1 MTLWRHRAAAGFA
14 CLLLLSAALAP
25 AQTATGS
32 YVGNGGGGLTVSGV
46 GFQPAFV
53 LVRSHEPLY
62 PTVARTATMP
72 VNTAKNLGDPVALR
86 ANLIRSF
93 AEDGFDVGNA
103 PDVNA
108 AGVRYEWLAV
118 QAEPGKMAAGSY
130 TGDGHDSRDI
140 IGLGFTPGY
149 VAILP
154 AAEHR
159 AWQRMAYLTGE
170 SSLPFTASGTENDR
184 IEYLL
189 ADGFQ
194 IGSDNDVNAAGETY
208 HWIAWNAASSNL
220 AQGGYWGNGAAAQTI
235 DGLPFQP
242 AWVMVKGWSGWAPLQ
257 RGASLT
263 DDPLSLPVPAGEPIA
278 GGIVALQPDGFTVGG
293 RDEVNQ
299 ALDYYYYV
307 ALAPDVG
314 VDIAV
319 HKTVSVAQAVVGVG
333 LTYLVEVENLGT
345 APATGVVV
353 SDVLP
358 PGLELTGLATS
369 QGSYDPLSGQWSV
382 GSLTIGGSALLNLAV
397 TPLVAAAGDTLH
409 NVARLL
415 ALDQSD
421 GKAANDSA
429 TADVTVAGADLRLT
443 KTVDRPSP
451 AETDTVTF
459 TVRVRNDGPSA
470 ADDGEIADLLPAGL
484 SFVAATASQGSY
496 APATGAWLC
505 GALPVDTEAWLTVRA
520 AVDPGTAGTVIVN
533 SAVRVSSS
541 PADPDST
548 NDRGMATV
556 AVNGTDLEVG
566 KWVEPAQADPGEIVR
581 FIVRV
586 ANTGILP
593 VDGLALADTLPAGLA
608 LSVWGATGGTLWDQD
623 TGRWDVGALAAGA
636 AETLQV
642 AATVLAGTAG
652 TTLTNRAAI
661 TARDL
666 PDPRADNDQDAASL
680 IVTGADLA
688 LGLDVSPPTAVYG
701 DSVTFTVTARND
713 GPSDAGELA
722 IAFALPAGLTAG
734 TATPTVG
741 AFDNAAGIWTVGAL
755 PAGATALLQRGAWVA
770 VGHDTLTATAATVAL
785 DQTDTDPSDNSATRQ
800 LVVGAAADL
809 ALAAAFDRPQAAEG
823 DTVML
828 AFRLANTGPDSAH
841 AVTIAVPPPVG
852 LSLLGF
858 TAGTGAYLPS
868 DAVWSLAT
876 LAPAAAETLRLRL
889 TVDAGTVGNVLL
901 QRADIVAA
909 VEADP
914 DPGND
919 AATATLAVASADL
932 AIALTA
938 TPATALPGEAVTL
951 KTVLTNA
958 GPDTARSITV
968 ALGIPGA
975 LVPGAAT
982 ATAGTWSA
990 ATRSWSLAW
999 LAPGAADTL
1008 LCTTTVAPDAA
1019 DATVWPTAATANTLS
1034 DPRPADNTDSVR
1046 VRVPGADLRLS
1057 QRAVESAPLAGGLC
1071 SFVLRLHNA
1080 GPDAAHAVTVAD
1092 TLAAGLTPDDALAS
1106 AGAWQPLT
1114 GLWSLP
1120 VLAPGATDSL
1130 VLTTRVAAGTA
1141 GLTLASAARVTAVA
1155 EPDPSPGQESAMA
1168 IVTVDAGAV
1177 QATVAA
1183 RAGRVAHADEA
1194 IPDLL
1199 TVTLRNAAALPETLT
1214 ALAVA
1219 NLGEGPGTAA
1229 ELDGAWRELRLAAET
1244 GGSLTPILAHATGLP
1259 VSASFSAGRARFA
1272 DLALALA
1279 PGDTLR
1285 LVVAGTVALAARDG
1299 DRLAAGLAASAD
1311 LQFTPA
1317 IATSGAW
1324 PLIAAP
1330 LNVDGCVAAQI
1341 AVHPPAA
1348 ATLPLGAT
1356 RAPVLDVT
1364 LPANGYAPDR
1374 LRRLDVV
1381 NLGSA
1386 LPADLSRV
1394 EAWADDGDG
1403 RFSAATDIRLG
1414 AFAFTGERW
1423 ELTALALDV
1432 PPAGARLF
1440 VTTDVAPDATE
1451 GRTVR
1456 FAIPGPPDSGI
1467 GMESANDGP
1476 LDRDV
1481 AATNALVLT
1490 RTDRILLVAAP
1501 LADTTVPPGAAD
1513 APLLRFAVVNPDTVT
1528 HRLTRL
1534 DLTNAGAGP
1543 NGGTPAQ
1550 FDASLPRLQLRRD
1563 GDRDGALD
1571 DPAIDPPAG
1580 ETWFSDGTASFADL
1594 AVDVPAGGSVTL
1606 FVAADISLKAAD
1618 GDALGVVVA
1627 GPDAVGVTPAVE
1639 VAAAWP
1645 LDAGGRAVVDG
1656 LVAAQLATGP
1666 APALTLGPDDGPF
1679 VAFDLTVPAN
1689 GYAPD
1694 ELSGLTLENR
1704 GTATPADLAGVRLLR
1719 DGGDGRFGGDD
1730 IELAPLFF
1738 LDGAW
1743 RSPLLTEPIPAG
1755 GLRLFAVVTASSAP
1769 TDSATV
1775 RLAVPRDGVTVN
1787 SGNDG
1792 PRDAAVAAPSQLLL
1806 STAPLLAT
1814 LEVGAPAS
1822 TLGQLV
1828 AARLIVRNVSAEIV
1842 TGIAVVGL
1850 AIDGTGQLALEGSLP
1865 VPCDLAPGG
1874 VDTLAWTCRATAV
1887 GTLALSALAQGTSA
1901 GDGLPRRSLTAAA
1914 NPHRVFQPAN
1924 DLELFPVP
1932 NRPFKVSRGQTG
1944 VVPLSLTLIN
1954 PGTVDGATVR
1964 LDRLRLRI
1972 EDETGAGIVPAALLS
1987 RVVVNEGT
1995 LTYVDLTRFADSG
2008 AALDL
2013 ALASPVLITVNEP
2026 VTLGIRLDIAATT
2039 TVPRFRLA
2047 LTDAGGLTAVD
2058 DIAGASVAIMLAEGS
2073 YPVLSGLGE
2082 VTADASGLDLAALP
2096 LPESPAGPGQA
2107 DVALLALRLA
2117 NPGLPDLTSDVL
2129 VDTLAFILCDTL
2141 GAAVPDPGAWLSALA
2156 LRRDGIALAVRPV
2169 SPGADTVLTLVIV
2182 PDLAVPAETPVDLI
2196 VTADLAAAAP
2206 IGALRLRLA
2215 SPASVRVRDEGTGTA
2230 VPVTF
2235 ATDPL
2240 AGPIV
2245 RIEAAATQLQAAG
2258 TPRLPAALT
2267 VGARGVT
2274 ALALALRHPGALG
2287 TAAILCDSVRLV
2299 CRDQTRARLDP
2310 ARYLDRVVVRHDGA
2324 VLATQESPRGD
2335 AVSVPLGGLRLLAGE
2350 LVGLD
2355 IVVDFA
2361 ARAPAGS
2368 FELLIEAEG
2377 LDARDANLGAA
2388 VALAAA
2394 PGAELPLSSGL
2405 TVLQPPADLLVAD
2418 FAPALPPVL
2427 PTDGAECAVGR
2438 LTLTNPATAGSGS
2451 IVVTA
2456 VALRAAAPDLAALP
2470 AGAAL
2475 RAVTALAGGE
2485 VWAVAD
2491 TVAADATLARLVPPR
2506 PIEIAPGATLGLE
2519 LRARFRAPPPAGG
2532 LRLGLDRDDVAVLQP
2547 DGALLAVRVEAPAGR
2562 QFPFWTAAG
2571 AFTAAGLADSYANFP
2586 NPFAAGRE
2594 ATTFVYSLPSAARV
2608 TLRIFTPRGE
2618 PVATPVADAD
2628 RAAGL
2633 HQDDRWDG
2641 RNGRGVAV
2649 QSGVYVAEL
2658 RVTFGDGR
2666 EERLLRK
2673 VAVVR

>member
-1 MTLWRHRAAAGFA
+1 MTPWRRCAAAGFA

-32 YVGNGGGGLTVSGV
+32 YVGNGGGSLTVSGV
-46 GFQPAFV
+46 GFQPSFV

-62 PTVARTATMP
+62 PTVARTATMQ
-72 VNTAKNLGDPVALR
+72 VNTAKNLGDAVALQ

-118 QAEPGKMAAGSY
+118 QAEPGNVAAGSY
-130 TGDGHDSRDI
+130 SGDGHDNREI
-140 IGLGFTPGY
+140 TGLGFTPGY
-149 VAILP
+149 VVILP
-154 AAEHR
+154 AAAHR
-159 AWQRMAYLTGE
+159 AWQRMAYLTGNA
-170 SSLPFTASGTENDR
+170 SLPFNDSGTAGDR
-184 IEYLL
+184 IENLL
-189 ADGFQ
+189 ANGFQ
-194 IGSDNDVNAAGETY
+194 VGSDEDVNAAGETY
-208 HWIAWNAASSNL
+208 HWIAWNAASPNL
-220 AQGGYWGNGAAAQTI
+220 AQGGYWGNGGASQTI
-235 DGLPFQP
+235 GGLPCP
-242 AWVMVKGWSGWAPLQ
+242 PVWVMVKGWSGWAPLQ
-257 RGASLT
+257 RWASLT
-263 DDPLSLPVPAGEPIA
+263 NDPLSIPVPPGAPVA
-278 GGIVALQPDGFTVGG
+278 GGIVALLPDGFTVGP
-293 RDEVNQ
+293 RDEVNHTF
-299 ALDYYYYV
+299 DYYYYV
-307 ALAPDVG
+307 ALAPDTG

-319 HKTVSVAQAVVGVG
+319 RKTASVTQAVAGVG
-333 LTYLVEVENLGT
+333 LTYMVQAENLGT
-345 APATGVVV
+345 APATGVIV
-353 SDVLP
+353 SDLLP
-358 PGLELTGLATS
+358 PGLELTGVVAS
-369 QGSYDPLSGQWSV
+369 QGSFDPLSGQWNV
-382 GSLTIGGSALLNLAV
+382 GSLASWGSALLNLAV

-415 ALDQSD
+415 ALEQPD
-421 GKAANDSA
+421 GNAANDTA
-429 TADVTVAGADLRLT
+429 AADVAVAGADLSVS
-443 KTVDRPSP
+443 KTVDSPSP
-451 AETDTVTF
+451 SEADTVTF
-459 TVRVRNDGPSA
+459 TVRVLNGGPST
-470 ADDGEIADLLPAGL
+470 ADDCEIADLLPAGL
-484 SFVAATASQGSY
+484 SFVTATASQGGY
-496 APATGAWLC
+496 TPATGAWLC
-505 GALPVDTEAWLTVRA
+505 GALPAGAEAWLNVRA
-520 AVDPGTAGTVIVN
+520 VVGPGTAGSVIVN
-533 SAVRVSSS
+533 NAVCVGSS

-548 NDRGMATV
+548 NDRAVATV

-566 KWVEPAQADPGEIVR
+566 KWVEPAQADPGDSVR
-581 FIVRV
+581 FTVRV
-586 ANTGILP
+586 ANTGMLP
-593 VDGLALADTLPAGLA
+593 VDGLALADTLPAGLE
-608 LSVWGATGGTLWDQD
+608 LSVWEASGGTPWDPE

-642 AATVLAGTAG
+642 TATVLAGTAG
-652 TTLTNRAAI
+652 TTLINRAAI
-661 TARDL
+661 MARDL
-666 PDPRADNDQDAASL
+666 PDPYPGNDRAAAAL

-688 LGLDVSPPTAVYG
+688 LGLEVSPPAAVYG

-713 GPSDAGELA
+713 GPSDAGGLA
-722 IAFALPAGLTAG
+722 IAFALPAGLTVG
-734 TATPTVG
+734 TAAPTVG
-741 AFDNAAGIWTVGAL
+741 AFDDDSGIWTVGAL
-755 PAGATALLQRGAWVA
+755 PAGATALLRRGAWIA
-770 VGHDTLTATAATVAL
+770 TGHDTLTATAAIVAL
-785 DQTDTDPSDNSATRQ
+785 DQTDTDLSDNSATRH

-823 DTVML
+823 DTVVL
-828 AFRLANTGPDSAH
+828 ALHLANAGPDSAH
-841 AVTIAVPPPVG
+841 AVTIAVAPLVG
-852 LSLLGF
+852 LSLLEFADG
-858 TAGTGAYLPS
+858 AGVYLPAA
-868 DAVWSLAT
+868 AVWSLTT

-889 TVDAGTVGNVLL
+889 TVAAGTVGEVLL

-914 DPGND
+914 APGND
-919 AATATLAVASADL
+919 AATATLAVANADL
-932 AIALTA
+932 AVALTA
-938 TPATALPGEAVTL
+938 TPTTALPGAAVTL
-951 KTVLTNA
+951 RSVLTNA

-968 ALGIPGA
+968 ALGIPDA

-990 ATRSWSLAW
+990 ATQSWSLAW
-999 LAPGAADTL
+999 LAPGTADTL
-1008 LCTTTVAPDAA
+1008 LFTTTVAPDAA
-1019 DATVWPTAATANTLS
+1019 DATVWPTAATVNTLS
-1034 DPRPADNTDSVR
+1034 DPRPGDNADSVR

-1057 QRAVESAPLAGGLC
+1057 QRAVEPVPLAGGLC
-1071 SFVLRLHNA
+1071 PFVVRLHNA
-1080 GPDAAHAVTVAD
+1080 GPDTAHAVTVTD
-1092 TLAAGLTPDDALAS
+1092 TLAAGLTPVDALAS

-1114 GLWSLP
+1114 GIWNLP

-1130 VLTTRVAAGTA
+1130 TLTTRVAAGTA
-1141 GLTLASAARVTAVA
+1141 GLTLASAAGVTAVT
-1155 EPDPSPGQESAMA
+1155 EPDPSPGQESAA
-1168 IVTVDAGAV
+1168 AAVTVAAGAV
-1177 QATVAA
+1177 QATAAA
-1183 RAGRVAHADEA
+1183 RAGRIAHADEA
-1194 IPDLL
+1194 VADLL
-1199 TVTLRNAAALPETLT
+1199 TLTLRNAAALPETLT
-1214 ALAVA
+1214 ALAVV
-1219 NLGEGPGTAA
+1219 NLGEGPGTTT
-1229 ELDGAWRELRLAAET
+1229 ELDGAWRELRLAVET
-1244 GGSLTPILAHATGLP
+1244 DGILTPVLARATGLP

-1285 LVVAGTVALAARDG
+1285 LVIAGTVALATRDG

-1311 LQFTPA
+1311 LQFTPT

-1324 PLIAAP
+1324 PLTAAP
-1330 LNVDGCVAAQI
+1330 LVVDGCVAAQI
-1341 AVHPPAA
+1341 AIHPPTA

-1386 LPADLSRV
+1386 LPTDLSRV
-1394 EAWADDGDG
+1394 EAWVDDGDG
-1403 RFSAATDIRLG
+1403 RFLAATDTRLG
-1414 AFAFTGERW
+1414 VFAFTGERW

-1432 PPAGARLF
+1432 PPGGTRLF
-1440 VTTDVAPDATE
+1440 VTADVAPDATE

-1456 FAIPGPPDSGI
+1456 FAIPGPPESGI

-1476 LDRDV
+1476 LDRNV
-1481 AATNALVLT
+1481 AATDALVLT
-1490 RTDRILLVAAP
+1490 RTDRILLVAEP

-1534 DLTNAGAGP
+1534 ALANASAGP
-1543 NGGTPAQ
+1543 NGGTAAQ
-1550 FDASLPRLQLRRD
+1550 FDASLPRLQLRFD

-1571 DPAIDPPAG
+1571 DPATDPPAG
-1580 ETWFSDGTASFADL
+1580 ETWFSDGSASFADL
-1594 AVDVPAGGSVTL
+1594 EVDVPAGESVTL
-1606 FVAADISLKAAD
+1606 FVTADISLTAAD
-1618 GDALGVVVA
+1618 GDALGIVVT
-1627 GPDAVGVTPAVE
+1627 GPDAVAVTPAVE

-1645 LDAGGRAVVDG
+1645 LDIGGRAVVDG
-1656 LVAAQLATGP
+1656 MVAAQLATGP

-1679 VAFDLTVPAN
+1679 VALDLTVPAN

-1694 ELSGLTLENR
+1694 GLLGLTLENR
-1704 GTATPADLAGVRLLR
+1704 GTATPTDLAGVRLLR

-1730 IELAPLFF
+1730 VELTPLIF

-1775 RLAVPRDGVTVN
+1775 RLAVPRDGVTVS

-1828 AARLIVRNVSAEIV
+1828 AARLIVRNVGAETV
-1842 TGIAVVGL
+1842 TGIAVTGL
-1850 AIDGTGQLALEGSLP
+1850 AIDGAGQLTLEGSLP
-1865 VPCDLAPGG
+1865 VPRDLASGD

-1887 GTLALSALAQGTSA
+1887 GTLTLSALAQGTSA
-1901 GDGLPRRSLTAAA
+1901 GDGLPRRSLTATT
-1914 NPHRVFQPAN
+1914 NPHRVFQPAD

-1954 PGTVDGATVR
+1954 PGMVDGAAVR
-1964 LDRLRLRI
+1964 LDRLRLRL
-1972 EDETGAGIVPAALLS
+1972 EDESGAGIVPAALLS

-1995 LTYVDLTRFADSG
+1995 HTYIDLTRLADSG

-2013 ALASPVLITVNEP
+2013 ALTSPVLITVNEP

-2047 LTDAGGLTAVD
+2047 LTDTGGLTAFD
-2058 DIAGASVAIMLAEGS
+2058 DVAGAAVAIVLAEGS

-2082 VTADASGLDLAALP
+2082 VTADASGLELAALP
-2096 LPESPAGPGQA
+2096 LPEPLAGPGQTG
-2107 DVALLALRLA
+2107 VALLALRLA

-2129 VDTLAFILCDTL
+2129 VDTLAFTLCDTL

-2169 SPGADTVLTLVIV
+2169 APGADTVLSLVIV
-2182 PDLAVPAETPVDLI
+2182 PNLAVPAEAPVDLI

-2206 IGALRLRLA
+2206 VGALSLRLA
-2215 SPASVRVRDEGTGTA
+2215 SPARCRARDEGTGAA
-2230 VPVTF
+2230 VAVTF

-2240 AGPIV
+2240 AGPILRV
-2245 RIEAAATQLQAAG
+2245 EAAATQLQAAG
-2258 TPRLPAALT
+2258 SPRLPSALT

-2274 ALALALRHPGALG
+2274 ALALALRHPGAIG
-2287 TAAILCDSVRLV
+2287 TAAIVCDTVRLV

-2310 ARYLDRVVVRHDGA
+2310 ARYLDRVVVRRDGA

-2335 AVSVPLGGLRLLAGE
+2335 AVSVPLGGLRLFAGE

-2355 IVVDFA
+2355 VVVDFA
-2361 ARAPAGS
+2361 AGAPAGA
-2368 FELLIEAEG
+2368 FELLVEAEG

-2475 RAVTALAGGE
+2475 RAVIALAGDE

-2491 TVAADATLARLVPPR
+2491 TVAADAALALLVPPQ

-2562 QFPFWTAAG
+2562 QFPFWTEAG
-2571 AFTAAGLADSYANFP
+2571 TFAAAGLADSYANFP

-2594 ATTFVYSLPSAARV
+2594 ATTFVYDLPSAARV

-2633 HQDDRWDG
+2633 HQDDCWDG

-2658 RVTFGDGR
+2658 RVKFGDGR

-2673 VAVVR
+2673 VAVLR